1 MKTTTKT
8 ARPAHSARPAIADTA
23 IARAM
28 MELELHAHRLPL
40 LPDDSDDDAILPPS
54 TRRAAIARPVDVAP
68 AAAAESSILD
78 APDTWRYP
86 SALPADVRDVVSDE
100 TIEAIR
106 AAFADD
112 LSYLVDAEPTQIS
125 DLARSLWSVT
135 RWDLPVAARVE
146 LNALASRYSED
157 VGFLV
162 YAAPVLADPI
172 RSSNCLPFGDIARAA
187 GLDAADAARV
197 SRAMH
202 VFERRCLE
210 SETRAAA

>member
-54 TRRAAIARPVDVAP
+54 TRRTPPVDVAP

-78 APDTWRYP
+78 APDAWRYP
-86 SALPADVRDVVSDE
+86 STLPADVRDVVSDE

-146 LNALASRYSED
+146 LNALSSRYSED

-187 GLDAADAARV
+187 GLDDEDAARV

>member
-28 MELELHAHRLPL
+28 MEL
-40 LPDDSDDDAILPPS
+40 DSDDDAILPPS
-54 TRRAAIARPVDVAP
+54 TRRTRPVDVAP

-78 APDTWRYP
+78 APDAWRYP
-86 SALPADVRDVVSDE
+86 SALPADVLDVVSDE

-106 AAFADD
+106 TAFADD
-112 LSYLVDAEPTQIS
+112 LPYLVDAESAEIS

-135 RWDLPVAARVE
+135 RWDLPVEARVE

-162 YAAPVLADPI
+162 YAAPVLADPV
-172 RSSNCLPFGDIARAA
+172 RSSNHLPFGDIAIAA

>member
-28 MELELHAHRLPL
+28 MEL
-40 LPDDSDDDAILPPS
+40 DSDDDAILPPS
-54 TRRAAIARPVDVAP
+54 TRRTRPVDVAP
-68 AAAAESSILD
+68 AAGAESSILD
-78 APDTWRYP
+78 APDAWRYP
-86 SALPADVRDVVSDE
+86 SALPADVLDVVSDE

-106 AAFADD
+106 TAFADD
-112 LSYLVDAEPTQIS
+112 LPYLVDAESAEIS

-135 RWDLPVAARVE
+135 RWDLPVEARVE

-162 YAAPVLADPI
+162 YAAPILADPV
-172 RSSNCLPFGDIARAA
+172 RSSNHLPFGDIAIAA

>member
-78 APDTWRYP
+78 APDAWRYP
-86 SALPADVRDVVSDE
+86 STLPADVRDVVSDE

-146 LNALASRYSED
+146 LNALSSRYSED

-162 YAAPVLADPI
+162 YAAPI

-187 GLDAADAARV
+187 GLDDEDAARV

-202 VFERRCLE
+202 VFERRSLE
-210 SETRAAA
+210 ARAA

>member
-1 MKTTTKT
+1 MKKTTTKT
-8 ARPAHSARPAIADTA
+8 ARPAPIADA
-23 IARAM
+23 VIARAM
-28 MELELHAHRLPL
+28 AEL
-40 LPDDSDDDAILPPS
+40 DSDDDAILPPS
-54 TRRAAIARPVDVAP
+54 TRRTLIAPPVDARP
-68 AAAAESSILD
+68 AAEPSIVD
-78 APDTWRYP
+78 APDAWRYP
-86 SALPADVRDVVSDE
+86 STLPADVRDVVSDE

-106 AAFADD
+106 TAFADD

-146 LNALASRYSED
+146 LNALSSRYSED

-187 GLDAADAARV
+187 GLDDEDAARV

-202 VFERRCLE
+202 VFERRSLE
-210 SETRAAA
+210 ARAA